1 MTMATYCVFAD
12 AENKRR
18 ADRCNTIIVQAAD
31 ADAARAAA
39 EVYIGANPDDL
50 ADFAVVDLAS
60 APPCMVR
67 GHPPLGGAGQTV
79 WPNTIHS
86 L

>member
-1 MTMATYCVFAD
+1 MAIYCVFAD

-18 ADRCNTIIVQAAD
+18 ADRCNTVIVQADD
-31 ADAARAAA
+31 AGAARAAA
-39 EVYIGANPDDL
+39 EAHIGANPGDL

-60 APPCMVR
+60 APPCVVR
-67 GHPPLGGAGQTV
+67 GHPPLGGAGQGV

>member
-1 MTMATYCVFAD
+1 MATYCVFAD

-18 ADRCNTIIVQAAD
+18 ADRCNTIIVTAAD
-31 ADAARAAA
+31 ADAARVAA
-39 EVYIGANPDDL
+39 EMHIGANAGDL
-50 ADFAVVDLAS
+50 AEFAVVDLS
-60 APPCMVR
+60 TAPPCVVR

-79 WPNTIHS
+79 WPNTRNA

>member
-1 MTMATYCVFAD
+1 MATYCVFAD

-18 ADRCNTIIVQAAD
+18 ADRCNTIIVQADD

-39 EVYIGANPDDL
+39 EAHIGSNPGDL
-50 ADFAVVDLAS
+50 AEFAVVDLSA
-60 APPCMVR
+60 APPCVVR
-67 GHPPLGGAGQTV
+67 GHPPLGGSGQAV
-79 WPNTIHS
+79 WPSTIHS

>member
-1 MTMATYCVFAD
+1 MTTYCVFAD

-18 ADRCNTIIVQAAD
+18 ADRCNTIVVQADD

-39 EVYIGANPDDL
+39 EAHIGANPGDL
-50 ADFAVVDLAS
+50 TDFAVVDLSS
-60 APPCMVR
+60 APNFVVR
-67 GHPPLGGAGQTV
+67 GHPPLGGASQTV

>member
-1 MTMATYCVFAD
+1 MTVYCVFAD

-18 ADRCNTIIVQAAD
+18 ADRCNTIIVTAGD

-39 EVYIGANPDDL
+39 EAHIGANAGDL

-60 APPCMVR
+60 APNFVVR